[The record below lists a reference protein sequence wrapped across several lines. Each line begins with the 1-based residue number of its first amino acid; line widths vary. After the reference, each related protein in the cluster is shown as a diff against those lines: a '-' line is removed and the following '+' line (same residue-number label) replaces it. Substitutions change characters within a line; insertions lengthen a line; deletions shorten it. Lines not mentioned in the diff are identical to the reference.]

1 MHPFTRRWK
10 TLQLSRSIYQV
21 ERVPSYQNYRLKI
34 IINVVLATSNGDYQ
48 EVDMQSAHGNIIQ
61 EYIRNI
67 FTSVY
72 LKEPVI
78 TLMETGLIIE
88 GVTLWRLP

>member
-48 EVDMQSAHGNIIQ
+48 EVDMQSARGNIIQ

>member
-10 TLQLSRSIYQV
+10 TLQLSRSVYQV
-21 ERVPSYQNYRLKI
+21 EKVPFYQNYRLKI
-34 IINVVLATSNGDYQ
+34 IINIVLATSDGDYQ
-48 EVDMQSAHGNIIQ
+48 EVDMQSARGNIIR

-72 LKEPVI
+72 SEEPVI
-78 TLMETGLIIE
+78 TLTETGLIIE